1 MRRST
6 RLLLAVQALV
16 LLTGGGPAAASSTL
30 PSAPSMIGTASRPTG
45 GAAPLRERFVD
56 QGLSIEVTI
65 DPVTPRD
72 PARPDLREGDEAV
85 FRFRVTD
92 AATGTPVSGIYPAGW
107 MSHIPPGVE
116 PATASCQDKV
126 EELVGGSLFSR
137 PEFDLNSYH
146 VLALNEDATISVVDP
161 FFGFGGS
168 KLLAM
173 LFLDSPG
180 EDWALAADK
189 KRLFVTL
196 PAAGRVA
203 VADTSAWKVTAGL
216 ETGPNPRRV
225 AFQPDQ
231 GYLWVTWEG
240 GVDVFDP
247 RGLTRAARILTGRGT
262 HEIAFSDDSRFA
274 FVTNRADGTVS
285 IVDVRTLARVR
296 DVRTGTEPVSVA
308 WTTIGRAAWVSHVD
322 GGLVAVDGESTEPG
336 TRLRADAGL
345 GRIAFAPG
353 GRFGFVVNPRTDRV
367 HILDVSRGR
376 IVQTGQMEKEPDLVA
391 FSDDLAYVRHR
402 GSETVLMIPLGAIG
416 EEGAPVPVVDFPGG
430 QKPFG
435 QEAGPATASGIVQ
448 APGARAVLVA
458 NPADRAVYFYKEGMA
473 APMGS
478 FANYSR
484 QPRAVMVIDRS
495 LKESAPGVYESV
507 TTLGRPGWY
516 DLAFFLDAPR
526 VVRCLRVAIDPDPE
540 KERERLAA
548 QPPRVEYLVDSLTA
562 ARTVAAGRAFSLRF
576 RILDPVSGEPIA
588 GLADATV
595 LSYQPPGTRQR
606 RQPARE
612 VSEGIYEI
620 ALVAEEPGSYY
631 VYVQSLSRGLPFRA
645 SPVLHMTATGEPSPA
660 P

>member
-6 RLLLAVQALV
+6 LLLAVQALV
-16 LLTGGGPAAASSTL
+16 LLTGGGPAAASS
-30 PSAPSMIGTASRPTG
+30 APPASPPPVSPTMIGNAARPTG
-45 GAAPLRERFVD
+45 GAAPLRERFVAG
-56 QGLSIEVTI
+56 GLAIEVTI
-65 DPVTPRD
+65 DPVTPND
-72 PARPDLREGDEAV
+72 PARPELREGDEAI

-92 AATGTPVSGIYPAGW
+92 AGTGTPVSGIYPAGW
-107 MSHIPPGVE
+107 MSRIPPGVE

-180 EDWALAADK
+180 EDWALTADK

-196 PAAGRVA
+196 PAVNRVA
-203 VADTSAWKVTAGL
+203 VADTNSWKVTAGL

-225 AFQPDQ
+225 AFQPDR
-231 GYLWVTWEG
+231 GYLWVVWEG
-240 GVDVFDP
+240 GVDAFDP
-247 RGLTRAARILTGRGT
+247 RGLTRSARILTGRGAQ
-262 HEIAFSDDSRFA
+262 EIAFSDDNRFA
-274 FVTNRADGTVS
+274 FVTNRVDGTVS
-285 IVDVRTLARVR
+285 IIDVRTLAKVR

-308 WTTIGRAAWVSHVD
+308 WTTIGRAAWVSHAD
-322 GGLVAVDGESTEPG
+322 GALVAVDGESAEPRA
-336 TRLRADAGL
+336 RLRTDAGL

-435 QEAGPATASGIVQ
+435 QDAGPATASGIVQ

-507 TTLGRPGWY
+507 TKLGRPGWY

-526 VVRCLRVAIDPDPE
+526 IVRCLRVAIDPDPE
-540 KERERLAA
+540 MERKRRAA
-548 QPPRVEYLVDSLTA
+548 QPPRVEYLSAV
-562 ARTVAAGRAFSLRF
+562 RTVVAGRPFPLRL
-576 RILDPVSGEPIA
+576 RILDPASGEPIA
-588 GLADATV
+588 GLADVTV

-612 VSEGIYEI
+612 VGAGIYEI

-631 VYVQSLSRGLPFRA
+631 VYVQSLSKGLPFRA
-645 SPVLHMTATGEPSPA
+645 SPALHLTATGEPSPA

>member
-1 MRRST
+1 MRGRS
-6 RLLLAVQALV
+6 RFLVMVQALA
-16 LLTGGGPAAASSTL
+16 LLVGGGGAAASP
-30 PSAPSMIGTASRPTG
+30 PSATSPTMIGTASRPTG

-56 QGLSIEVTI
+56 QGLAIEAT
-65 DPVTPRD
+65 VTPVD
-72 PARPDLREGDEAV
+72 ASQKELREGDEAV
-85 FRFRVTD
+85 FRFRITD
-92 AATGTPVSGIYPAGW
+92 AATGAPVSGIYPAGW
-107 MSHIPPGVE
+107 MSRLAEGVE
-116 PATASCQDKV
+116 PAVVSCQDRV

-146 VLALNEDATISVVDP
+146 VLALNDDATISVVDP

-180 EDWALAADK
+180 EDWALARDK

-196 PAAGRVA
+196 PAVGRVA
-203 VADTSAWKVTAGL
+203 VADTSAWKVTDRL
-216 ETGPNPRRV
+216 ETGANPRRV
-225 AFQPDQ
+225 ALQPDQ
-231 GYLWVTWEG
+231 GYLWVVWDG

-247 RGLTRAARILTGRGT
+247 RALTRSARIATGRGAQ
-262 HEIAFSDDSRFA
+262 EIAFSDDNRFA

-285 IVDVRTLARVR
+285 VIDVRALAKLR
-296 DVRTGTEPVSVA
+296 DVRTGTEPVSVS
-308 WTTIGRAAWVSHVD
+308 WTALGRAAWVSHAD
-322 GGLVAVDGESTEPG
+322 GTLASLDGDSTGPVS
-336 TRLRADAGL
+336 RLRADAGL

-376 IVQTGQMEKEPDLVA
+376 VVQTGQMEKEPDLVA
-391 FSDDLAYVRHR
+391 FSDELAYVRHR
-402 GSETVLMIPLGAIG
+402 GSETVLMIPLGAVG
-416 EEGAPVPVVDFPGG
+416 EEGAPVPVIDFPGG

-435 QEAGPATASGIVQ
+435 QDAGPATASGIVQ

-507 TTLGRPGWY
+507 TKLGRPGWY
-516 DLAFFLDAPR
+516 DLSFFLDSPR
-526 VVRCLRVAIDPDPE
+526 VVRCLRMAIDPDPARE
-540 KERERLAA
+540 KERLAA
-548 QPPRVEYLVDSLTA
+548 QPPRVEYL
-562 ARTVAAGRAFSLRF
+562 AAGRTVTAGRSFPLRLK
-576 RILDPVSGEPIA
+576 ILDPVSGEPIA
-588 GLADATV
+588 GLGDVTV
-595 LSYQPPGTRQR
+595 LSYQPPGTRQK

-612 VSEGIYEI
+612 VGEGIYEI

-631 VYVQSLSRGLPFRA
+631 VYVQSLSQGLPFRA
-645 SPVLHMTATGEPSPA
+645 SPVLHLTAIGESPPA
-660 P
+660 R

>member
-1 MRRST
+1 MRCST

-16 LLTGGGPAAASSTL
+16 LLTGGGPAAASTP
-30 PSAPSMIGTASRPTG
+30 PSAPTMIGTASRPTG
-45 GAAPLRERFVD
+45 GAAPLRERFIE
-56 QGLSIEVTI
+56 QGLSIEATI
-65 DPVTPRD
+65 DPVD
-72 PARPDLREGDEAV
+72 PARTELREGDEAV

-107 MSHIPPGVE
+107 MSRIPPGVE
-116 PATASCQDKV
+116 PAAASCQDKV

-180 EDWALAADK
+180 EDWVLAADK

-196 PAAGRVA
+196 PAVDKVA

-231 GYLWVTWEG
+231 GYLWVTWEE

-247 RGLTRAARILTGRGT
+247 RGLTRTARILTGRGA
-262 HEIAFSDDSRFA
+262 HEIAFSDDNRFA
-274 FVTNRADGTVS
+274 FVTNRVDGTVS
-285 IVDVRTLARVR
+285 IIDVRTLAKVR
-296 DVRTGTEPVSVA
+296 DVRTGAEPVSVA
-308 WTTIGRAAWVSHVD
+308 WTTIGRAAWVSHAD
-322 GGLVAVDGESTEPG
+322 GSLASVDGESTEPQA
-336 TRLRADAGL
+336 RLRADAGL

-353 GRFGFVVNPRTDRV
+353 GRFGFVVNPRTDRL

-391 FSDDLAYVRHR
+391 FSDELAYVRHR
-402 GSETVLMIPLGAIG
+402 GSETILMIPLGAIG

-435 QEAGPATASGIVQ
+435 QDAGPATASGIVQ

-495 LKESAPGVYESV
+495 LQESAPGVYESV
-507 TTLGRPGWY
+507 TKLGRPGWY
-516 DLAFFLDAPR
+516 DLAFFLESPR

-540 KERERLAA
+540 MERERLAA
-548 QPPRVEYLVDSLTA
+548 QPPRVEYLSAT
-562 ARTVAAGRAFSLRF
+562 RTVAAGRPFPLRL
-576 RILDPVSGEPIA
+576 RILDPASGEPIA
-588 GLADATV
+588 GLADVTI

-612 VSEGIYEI
+612 VGVGIYEI
-620 ALVAEEPGSYY
+620 DLVAEEPGSYY
-631 VYVQSLSRGLPFRA
+631 VYVQSLSKGLPFRA
-645 SPVLHMTATGEPSPA
+645 SPALHLTATGEPSPA

>member
-1 MRRST
+1 MRGRP
-6 RLLLAVQALV
+6 RVLLAVQALV
-16 LLTGGGPAAASSTL
+16 LLTGGGPAAASSA
-30 PSAPSMIGTASRPTG
+30 PPAPASPSMIGVASRPTG
-45 GAAPLRERFVD
+45 GAAPLRERFVE
-56 QGLSIEVTI
+56 QGLAIEATI
-65 DPVTPRD
+65 APVAPRD
-72 PARPDLREGDEAV
+72 PARPELREGDEAV
-85 FRFRVTD
+85 FRFRITD
-92 AATGTPVSGIYPAGW
+92 AATGAPVSGVYPAGW
-107 MSHIPPGVE
+107 MSLLPPGVE
-116 PATASCQDKV
+116 PAVVSCQDKV

-180 EDWALAADK
+180 EDWALARDK

-196 PAAGRVA
+196 PAAGKVA
-203 VADTSAWKVTAGL
+203 VADTSAWKVTDRL
-216 ETGPNPRRV
+216 ETGPHPRRV

-231 GYLWVTWEG
+231 GYLWVAWDE

-247 RGLTRAARILTGRGT
+247 RGLTRAARILTGKGA
-262 HEIAFSDDSRFA
+262 HEIAFSDDNRFA

-285 IVDVRTLARVR
+285 VIDVRTLARVR
-296 DVRTGTEPVSVA
+296 DVRTGSEPVSVA
-308 WTTIGRAAWVSHVD
+308 WTALGRTAWISHAD
-322 GGLVAVDGESTEPG
+322 GTLSSLDGESAGPLS
-336 TRLRADAGL
+336 RLRTDPGL

-353 GRFGFVVNPRTDRV
+353 GRFGFVVNPRTDRL

-391 FSDDLAYVRHR
+391 FSDELAYVRHR
-402 GSETVLMIPLGAIG
+402 GSETVLMIPLGSVG
-416 EEGAPVPVVDFPGG
+416 QEGAPVQVVDFPGG

-435 QEAGPATASGIVQ
+435 QEAGPAAAPGIVQ

-507 TTLGRPGWY
+507 TKLGRPGWY

-540 KERERLAA
+540 KERERQAA
-548 QPPRVEYLVDSLTA
+548 QAPRVEYLA
-562 ARTVAAGRAFSLRF
+562 AGPTVAAGRPFSLRLK
-576 RILDPVSGEPIA
+576 ILDPVSGAPIA
-588 GLADATV
+588 GLGDVTV
-595 LSYQPPGTRQR
+595 LSYQPPGTRQK
-606 RQPARE
+606 RQLARE
-612 VSEGIYEI
+612 VGEGVYEI

-631 VYVQSLSRGLPFRA
+631 VYVQSLSKGLPFRA
-645 SPVLHMTATGEPSPA
+645 SPALHLTAIGESPPA